1 MGISIIKMVKAGG
14 VFRFANDGKSA
25 ALFYGY
31 GLRLTIQA
39 EQGQ

>member
-1 MGISIIKMVKAGG
+1 MVKADG

-25 ALFYGY
+25 ALFYG
-31 GLRLTIQA
+31 LRLTIQA